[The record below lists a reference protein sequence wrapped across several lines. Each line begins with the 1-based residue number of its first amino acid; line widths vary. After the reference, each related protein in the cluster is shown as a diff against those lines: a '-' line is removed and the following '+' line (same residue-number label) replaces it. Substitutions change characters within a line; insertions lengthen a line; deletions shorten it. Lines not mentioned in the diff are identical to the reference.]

1 MRCSDI
7 RGKQK
12 QGDELKCC
20 CCAIQDA
27 DTVEECQG
35 IKLNIQSFEAVEF
48 CYLAGTIGTRGGA
61 VNSNLERMNNR
72 VSLGMYFLC

>member
-1 MRCSDI
+1 MLKRCSDI

-20 CCAIQDA
+20 TCAIQDA

-35 IKLNIQSFEAVEF
+35 IKLNSQSFEAVEF
-48 CYLAGTIGTRGGA
+48 CHLADTIGARRGA
-61 VNSNLERMNNR
+61 VNS
-72 VSLGMYFLC
+72 SLAKM